1 MKDHRL
7 IDERSLAFDRL
18 IAQKLRQNPSLI
30 NTARANLERWMSTA
44 SPSGKPA
51 LREWQELLHGPTAKL
66 FDTLEGTDE
75 HAVQRRKTSPFCG
88 ILAREERTRILLEFH
103 ARDTQP
109 A

>member
-18 IAQKLRQNPSLI
+18 IAEKLRQNPALI
-30 NTARANLERWMSTA
+30 NKARANLKRWMNTA
-44 SPSGKPA
+44 SPSAKPA
-51 LREWQELLHGPTAKL
+51 LREWQELLDGPTTKL
-66 FDTLEGTDE
+66 FEVLEGTDE
-75 HAVQRRKTSPFCG
+75 RAVRLRQSSPFCG
-88 ILAREERTRILLEFH
+88 ILTREERTRILLEFH